1 MVIDF
6 LLHLDKY
13 VGEIIQSYGT
23 LTYLIFFLV
32 IFVETGFVVAP
43 FLPGDSLLFI
53 AGTFAAKGYINVFL
67 LFITLSFAAILGD
80 TINYWIGNCCGER
93 IFSKSRFFKQE
104 YLEKTKEFYK
114 KHGGKTI
121 ILARFIPIVRTF
133 APFVAGTGKMSY
145 FRFFSFNIIGG
156 VLWVTIFLFAGY
168 FFGGIPFVQENLTLI
183 VVVIIVAPIIP
194 AVIKIIKRKLI
205 HKHYF

>member
-53 AGTFAAKGYINVFL
+53 AGTFAAKGYLNVFL
-67 LFITLSFAAILGD
+67 LFITFSFAAILGD
-80 TINYWIGNCCGER
+80 TFNYWIGNCCGER

-133 APFVAGTGKMSY
+133 APFVAGIGKMSY

-168 FFGGIPFVQENLTLI
+168 FFGGIPFVQNNLTLI
-183 VVVIIVAPIIP
+183 VIAIILTSAILPLMHYF
-194 AVIKIIKRKLI
+194 IKRKPV
-205 HKHYF
+205 H